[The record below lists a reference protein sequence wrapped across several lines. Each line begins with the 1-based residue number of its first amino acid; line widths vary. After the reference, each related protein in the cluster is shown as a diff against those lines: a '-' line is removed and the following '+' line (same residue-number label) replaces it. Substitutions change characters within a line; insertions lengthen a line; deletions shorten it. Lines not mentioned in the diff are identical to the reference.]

1 MEFEGYD
8 QRNNTFVK
16 FVNST
21 YDENPLEDSRSFDSF
36 KVIDEEDEN
45 ILVSEKKMHRK
56 VFLNFYKATDFTR
69 RKYLFWEKKYCGE
82 KCTLLYWE
90 NTYCREF
97 IIELYNWKKILKL
110 EK

>member
-56 VFLNFYKATDFTR
+56 VILNFYKATDFTR
-69 RKYLFWEKKYCGE
+69 RKITLFREKIYCWEKCFYFGE
-82 KCTLLYWE
+82 NVLNWE
-90 NTYCREF
+90 N
-97 IIELYNWKKILKL
+97 IL
-110 EK
+110 